1 MKKRIVLLMAAAVLT
16 MGMMACGKND
26 TADNSTGTEN
36 NTEIN
41 REDNSVTSTE
51 SGTNNSAADVSSA
64 VAVLENVWMAYGEDE
79 KPSVMGGDAENVV
92 DGAPGAYN
100 IEDLDGINSYFHI
113 TADAVAMTDDAASAI
128 HAMNANTFTSSVFH
142 VTDAANVEA
151 FAASV
156 KESVLTT
163 HWMCGF
169 PEKLVI
175 ISVNENYVISAF
187 GNGDMMELFKSK
199 VTDVY
204 GDAAVVLA
212 EELIE

>member
-1 MKKRIVLLMAAAVLT
+1 
-16 MGMMACGKND
+16 
-26 TADNSTGTEN
+26 
-36 NTEIN
+36 
-41 REDNSVTSTE
+41 
-51 SGTNNSAADVSSA
+51 
-64 VAVLENVWMAYGEDE
+64 
-79 KPSVMGGDAENVV
+79 
-92 DGAPGAYN
+92 
-100 IEDLDGINSYFHI
+100 
-113 TADAVAMTDDAASAI
+113 MTDDAASAI

-175 ISVNENYVISAF
+175 ISVNESYVISAF

>member
-1 MKKRIVLLMAAAVLT
+1 MPESSLIMPFCPKIPMK
-16 MGMMACGKND
+16 
-26 TADNSTGTEN
+26 
-36 NTEIN
+36 
-41 REDNSVTSTE
+41 
-51 SGTNNSAADVSSA
+51 
-64 VAVLENVWMAYGEDE
+64 